1 MNIVLKKGKEKS
13 LLRKHP
19 WVFSG
24 AVARFPQGAAVGSVV
39 DVVASNG
46 EFLGRGFYSPN
57 AQLVVRILSFDKSE
71 EIDKAFLKNRISAA
85 WSMRANRWDSATHNA
100 VRILHGESDGLPG
113 LIADRFVDVISIQ
126 ILSAGFEA
134 MRKELVEAFQELFPE
149 CRLYERSD
157 TPMRA
162 LEGLEERTGP
172 LAPDFG
178 SPLVEVSVDGVHW
191 LVDVEKGQKTGCYLD
206 QVDNWQEVG
215 AICNGADVLD
225 TFCYNGGFTLYALK
239 GGAKTICSIDSS
251 EEAIENVKRNVA
263 LNGFDESRLEVQC
276 ADVFAALRKFRDS
289 RRTFDVIILDPP
301 KFADSKGHVERACR
315 AYKDINLLAF
325 KLLRPGGYLAT
336 YSCSGSVMPELFQ
349 KVVAD
354 AALDS
359 KRIVRM
365 ERRFMQAPD
374 HPVAMSFPEGL
385 YLKGIL
391 CHVE

>member
-1 MNIVLKKGKEKS
+1 MKIVLKKGKEKS

-24 AVARFPQGAAVGSVV
+24 AIAQMPKEVRPG
-39 DVVASNG
+39 DVVEVVSANG
-46 EFLGRGFYSPN
+46 EFLGRGFVSPN
-57 AQLVVRILSFDKSE
+57 AQLVVRILSFDKAE
-71 EIDKAFLKNRISAA
+71 AIDKAFLKNRISAA
-85 WSMRANRWDSATHNA
+85 WAMRSNRWKPLTHNA
-100 VRILHGESDGLPG
+100 VRILHGESDGVPG
-113 LIADRFVDVISIQ
+113 LIADRFASVISIQ

-134 MRKELVEAFQELFPE
+134 MRKELIEAFQEVFPE
-149 CRLYERSD
+149 CSLYERSD

-162 LEGLEERTGP
+162 LEGLEECKGP
-172 LAPDFG
+172 LTPDFRAT
-178 SPLVEVSVDGVHW
+178 SIEVMLDGVRW

-206 QVDNWQEVG
+206 QVDNWQSVG

-225 TFCYNGGFTLYALK
+225 TFCYNGGFTLHALNS
-239 GGAKTICSIDSS
+239 GANSVCAIDSS
-251 EEAIENVKRNVA
+251 EEAIENVKRNVE
-263 LNGFDESRLEVQC
+263 LNGFNQSRLEVQC

-359 KRIVRM
+359 RRVVRM

-374 HPVAMSFPEGL
+374 HPVSMNFPEGL